1 LIDNPIVR
9 HPIEV
14 CPELPMWSSA
24 SLQRVQ
30 EPAVGLG
37 DAIFCQLAI
46 AEQSNRIAE
55 QLGAVAG
62 VDFTQG
68 PFIQASGAREQGLV
82 INVCVHVL
90 RR

>member
-1 LIDNPIVR
+1 LIDNPVVR

-14 CPELPMWSSA
+14 GSEVLLWPSA
-24 SLQRVQ
+24 SLKGVQ
-30 EPAVGLG
+30 EPAEGLG
-37 DAIFCQLAI
+37 DAIFCQLCI

-82 INVCVHVL
+82 INVWVHVL